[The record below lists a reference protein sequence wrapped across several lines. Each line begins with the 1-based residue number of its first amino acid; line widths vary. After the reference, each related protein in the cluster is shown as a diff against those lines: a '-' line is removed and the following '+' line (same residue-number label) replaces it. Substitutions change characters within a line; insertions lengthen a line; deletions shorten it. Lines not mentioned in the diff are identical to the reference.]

1 MGTLWHF
8 IEFLEHFSLYVVC
21 PGLCRRQCGVKGR
34 MRPQNP
40 GNTSQTME
48 HVPPDI
54 IKLDDTSHNIL
65 LNISCKLL
73 ISLNKTYVIQS
84 SFYYYCIINL
94 VINLM
99 ISMT

>member
-1 MGTLWHF
+1 MGTLDQY
-8 IEFLEHFSLYVVC
+8 LEILEDFATYTVC

-34 MRPQNP
+34 MRPPNAGKP
-40 GNTSQTME
+40 TQTME

-54 IKLDDTSHNIL
+54 IKLDDTLPNIL

-84 SFYYYCIINL
+84 SFYYYYTIIL
-94 VINLM
+94 VISSM
-99 ISMT
+99 FSMT